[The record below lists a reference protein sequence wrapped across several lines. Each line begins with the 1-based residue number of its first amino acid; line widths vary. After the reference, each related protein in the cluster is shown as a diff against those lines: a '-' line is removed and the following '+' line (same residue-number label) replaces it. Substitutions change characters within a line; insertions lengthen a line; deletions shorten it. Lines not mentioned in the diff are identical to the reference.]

1 MMPPPGSKFFTGWKG
16 PSFHGDES
24 QEQKLRKACANAIE
38 WNVVLKYASHLKK
51 GIKCHVLPQ
60 STMGGCHLIHLI
72 SFDDGTQ
79 WIVRFQ
85 LDPPTAA
92 SSKSLLSEVDSMA
105 LVRNRTN
112 ILVPRVF
119 GFDAHEKTGVG
130 VPFILM
136 EYMPGI
142 VAMDADGG
150 YQVHRGEIA
159 ARHKPTFYRSVARI
173 QVFLRSANIRLIL
186 THSAPGRNGICAS
199 AKDWLCFSAHRLH
212 LRHWTTPWYW
222 GPFETAAAF
231 FRAWAGKA
239 QFPTSEQSIR
249 SRMGAGPVDQVLS
262 SITTFPTRVKALAG
276 NLSLH
281 DKGPF
286 PIYHPD
292 LYHSN
297 IVVDEKFNLL
307 GVIDWQGACT
317 VPWELVEFPLFLNT
331 VPRALDAAFNY
342 DQQGQPRD
350 PDTKLRW
357 KARADYA
364 QIVQEIETSSKR
376 DTTLSQILS
385 DVDVQGLAHAI
396 KVYHDPGKLGFYDK
410 ILEPFDDK
418 RFQ

>member
-1 MMPPPGSKFFTGWKG
+1 
-16 PSFHGDES
+16 
-24 QEQKLRKACANAIE
+24 
-38 WNVVLKYASHLKK
+38 
-51 GIKCHVLPQ
+51 
-60 STMGGCHLIHLI
+60 
-72 SFDDGTQ
+72 
-79 WIVRFQ
+79 
-85 LDPPTAA
+85 
-92 SSKSLLSEVDSMA
+92 
-105 LVRNRTN
+105 
-112 ILVPRVF
+112 
-119 GFDAHEKTGVG
+119 
-130 VPFILM
+130 
-136 EYMPGI
+136 
-142 VAMDADGG
+142 
-150 YQVHRGEIA
+150 
-159 ARHKPTFYRSVARI
+159 
-173 QVFLRSANIRLIL
+173 
-186 THSAPGRNGICAS
+186 
-199 AKDWLCFSAHRLH
+199 
-212 LRHWTTPWYW
+212 
-222 GPFETAAAF
+222 
-231 FRAWAGKA
+231 
-239 QFPTSEQSIR
+239 
-249 SRMGAGPVDQVLS
+249 MGAGPVDQVLS

-342 DQQGQPRD
+342 YQQGQPRD